1 MKKAAY
7 GLLAAFLAQGVY
19 GAIPKTAEGWYIPSE
34 WRTVELDASYERNGV
49 TYGCAINADGEI
61 IWGDGKINDPLV
73 RNALETAVDAWW
85 NTYRNNQKF
94 EKLGQ
99 ELHDLT
105 SKTGIKITNPE
116 TGRSYMIKFDSGT
129 IAEAVGSASGDIPAT
144 TDMDDP
150 ADLKSLNWTDSS
162 ASSKIQLYG
171 WGSQAANGNLWG
183 TYSTPVAI
191 PVRTAAGAT
200 MAYHSWYGVDGT
212 SLIPNPDTH
221 KLELSGWRSAGSG
234 IMTPLA
240 EAITKAEADKGVF
253 DEYELVVR
261 NGSKGLN
268 YVALGTLN
276 LGGVAV
282 DGATVTTNTA
292 EGAATQGALSLYG
305 WATAEE
311 GASGTAPVLPYAN
324 GGGHLAWQG
333 VLDFFNTGLF
343 DLTSDGKVNL
353 KGVSASE
360 DDLRVMTVSASDG
373 GAAITSSSITSIIDT
388 PLDMEDGKITVS
400 GWGEGT
406 PDAGDTL
413 AQRLTS
419 GTGQVNNPAQS
430 PSLLTRTAQG
440 GVAYMAIGT
449 LGGGIS
455 VDGESI
461 ETNGQNV
468 ASLAGYESADADM
481 VPFKGADGLEWRE
494 IADGAPVDGKS
505 ITTNA
510 TDGAIT
516 SGEASL
522 RGFASQS
529 EWAIPYKH
537 GEGAEGELWWR
548 TPDMWCG
555 PSLEWDEDAN
565 GNKKFDVAGANDYAG
580 KHAKHYFG
588 TSNDKSATL
597 GWHELPNVTTN
608 RVEGDGITIA
618 STVDGQD
625 PGLKRLGLLGW
636 KKGWGGDPLFVV
648 NMGGSIGYIPLP
660 ALTNLAACACTQK
673 WENATAWIGGGAEIS
688 EDGGLTLPEDSLD
701 EYLYNTLGYI
711 YSTTPDNLH
720 FDNDGENIQASF
732 TAPENWAD
740 GDSVELT
747 EDGTY
752 QIKGF
757 ADASACSAS
766 ISAML
771 SEPSGS
777 DATTHL
783 LLAKK
788 TNTGELHYVPIG
800 DGVGGGA
807 PVDES
812 SITTNTANG
821 AVTDGYASIYGFDD
835 ASEGD
840 FPVKNASGKIE
851 WRAAPASGTDEQSV
865 TTNTANGAVSVGNIS
880 LYGFA
885 DAPIGAVPMVA
896 SSSGTYYI
904 RWGTTGN
911 FGLQSSKSGST
922 WSYTVNGGYYTNART
937 QYYVNGT
944 TVSTSGY
951 VYLRVPTSSSSASLV
966 VESSSKSS
974 DSSYTYILLYY
985 LDTSGIISDYR
996 GAPHVQVWE

>member
-19 GAIPKTAEGWYIPSE
+19 GAIPKTAEGWYTPSE

-61 IWGDGKINDPLV
+61 LWGDGKINDPLV

-116 TGRSYMIKFDSGT
+116 TGRSYTIKFDSGT

-200 MAYHSWYGVDGT
+200 MAYHNWYGVDRL
-212 SLIPNPDTH
+212 SLAPNDSTH
-221 KLELSGWRSAGSG
+221 QLELKGWRTEGSNT
-234 IMTPLA
+234 MTPLA
-240 EAITKAEADKGVF
+240 EAIKKTTKGTF
-253 DEYELVVR
+253 DDYELVVR

-268 YVALGTLN
+268 YVALGTLDV
-276 LGGVAV
+276 GGMAV

-305 WATAEE
+305 WATAES
-311 GASGTAPVLPYAN
+311 GASGTTPVLPYAN

-505 ITTNA
+505 ITTNT
-510 TDGAIT
+510 TDGAI
-516 SGEASL
+516 SQGEASL
-522 RGFASQS
+522 YGYASAS
-529 EWAIPYKH
+529 DWAIPYKH
-537 GEGAEGELWWR
+537 GEGSGGTLDWK
-548 TPDMWCG
+548 TPDEWCG
-555 PSLEWDEDAN
+555 ISLEWGEV
-565 GNKKFDVAGANDYAG
+565 GGSKKLDVIGANDYAG
-580 KHAKHYFG
+580 KHSRHYFG
-588 TSNDKSATL
+588 TSNDKTATL

-608 RVEGDGITIA
+608 RVEGDNITIA
-618 STVDGQD
+618 STVDDQD

-636 KKGWGGDPLFVV
+636 NKTWSGDPLFVV
-648 NMGGSIGYIPLP
+648 NAGGSVGYIPLP

-673 WENATAWIGGGAEIS
+673 WENAVAWIGGDAALD
-688 EDGGLTLPEDSLD
+688 EDGGLTLPDDSLD
-701 EYLYNTLGYI
+701 GYLYGTLGYI
-711 YSTTPDNLH
+711 YSTTADNLH
-720 FDNDGENIQASF
+720 FDNDGDTIQASF

-757 ADASACSAS
+757 ADASACAAS
-766 ISAML
+766 MSAML
-771 SEPSGS
+771 SNPSGS

-788 TNTGELHYVPIG
+788 TDSGELHYVSIG
-800 DGVGGGA
+800 DGIQSGA
-807 PVDES
+807 AVDDTT
-812 SITTNTANG
+812 ITTNTAHG
-821 AVTDGYASIYGFDD
+821 ATTQGEASIYGWANAANDTYLSKNEGGNLEWRKVDVMPGVDDTTIATNISNQLVIKGFDTAANNSIPWKD
-835 ASEGD
+835 ENGD
-840 FPVKNASGKIE
+840 FVWGGAS
-851 WRAAPASGTDEQSV
+851 SV
-865 TTNTANGAVSVGNIS
+865 TNRILAGSGINITDNGGGAITIS
-880 LYGFA
+880 A
-885 DAPIGAVPMVA
+885 QAM
-896 SSSGTYYI
+896 SSSG
-904 RWGTTGN
+904 
-911 FGLQSSKSGST
+911 SGSGT
-922 WSYTVNGGYYTNART
+922 AHQLTVVTDVRYDETSHKFQKKT
-937 QYYVNGT
+937 VTLTFTGT
-944 TVSTSGY
+944 LGTESGWTDVFTAVSHQS
-951 VYLRVPTSSSSASLV
+951 
-966 VESSSKSS
+966 E
-974 DSSYTYILLYY
+974 
-985 LDTSGIISDYR
+985 
-996 GAPHVQVWE
+996 HEE